1 MPDVGLGADR
11 DRGGFVDCL
20 LAPGRAAIARILGS
34 IGREVSHVLEAEAW
48 AMASLTQ
55 APRIGMASAGRGRFA
70 AAYRAVTR
78 RGVRRKWPSRSRRA
92 TAPSCFARRQFQR
105 LRRACWGPTTATPVA
120 AGKAAESST
129 SPSVVRFFAKRHDR
143 TGERAHDSRAARD
156 RTRTPTSAPA
166 QAELL
171 ERRRAAAGVDGP
183 VARVAVRLICD
194 NQKTSWTWKMRQ
206 GADGEVRRK
215 RRLDRAALTREEELL
230 DALPCQAAR
239 A

>member
-1 MPDVGLGADR
+1 VAIPIAQGNRPELLRQTQVPASPPRVLGPND
-11 DRGGFVDCL
+11 GY
-20 LAPGRAAIARILGS
+20 
-34 IGREVSHVLEAEAW
+34 
-48 AMASLTQ
+48 T
-55 APRIGMASAGRGRFA
+55 
-70 AAYRAVTR
+70 
-78 RGVRRKWPSRSRRA
+78 
-92 TAPSCFARRQFQR
+92 
-105 LRRACWGPTTATPVA
+105 VA
-120 AGKAAESST
+120 ARKAAESST

-156 RTRTPTSAPA
+156 RPRTPTSAAA

-183 VARVAVRLICD
+183 VARVAVRLFCD

-230 DALPCQAAR
+230 DALPCQVGR